1 MDFWT
6 QSNLLAAIVVLGG
19 PSANDTVDELVA
31 ARARAILRRL
41 GR

>member
-1 MDFWT
+1 MDVWT
-6 QSNLLAAIVVLGG
+6 QSHLLAALAVLGG
-19 PSANDTVDELVA
+19 PPANDTVDELVA